1 MSVTIDFVVNG
12 NNVNSY
18 FKQLEDIPIVMRNRD
33 WTPVFDGFKFG
44 LSSKVP
50 SVPQKNHLVLVA
62 VDSDNHF
69 LGYIDRLP
77 FLNREKLY
85 ELEVKNFLMKLE
97 GYRITWEQNEEFVSL
112 HSLLNNTAD
121 FTGAKSFTVD
131 TSTDRLLCTGHGLS
145 DGDVIQ
151 VKSTGTLPAP
161 LEENTYY
168 WIRIDDA
175 NIARLY
181 KDHGDWISGTPVI
194 NFTDTGSGTHTF
206 ALADYEKYIG
216 ARDPFNV
223 NSAATLKWITEKI
236 FELIGAVL
244 DTSLVDSVIFH
255 RFTIDSVEYDWH
267 WDEIYLD
274 ENMFYCLNQNVAI
287 HHDYLDD
294 SEYLDNQ
301 ITCLE
306 FIQDLFG
313 KLGIAI
319 KFIGNA
325 TTKTY
330 LLIPQERNANGVIQP
345 DQEDYFVISDSD
357 KINPVDD
364 TIIGDKGGWT
374 HSRNFRTN
382 RADYV
387 SVTPQ
392 DLEEYTGKTRTNA
405 GRTQISWWSNLRFYL
420 KDKTTSGTGTSLINP
435 NTFGYEFYHIAS
447 YSARINQTNSL
458 LNHSREEMEC
468 KADYLSQEKW
478 TVKELKLDIRT
489 RRIKIV
495 QEQNLL
501 ASG

>member
-1 MSVTIDFVVNG
+1 MSVSIDFIVNG
-12 NNVNSY
+12 NNVNSH
-18 FKQLEDIPIVMRNRD
+18 FKQLEDIPIVFRNRD
-33 WTPVFDGFKFG
+33 WTPVFDGFKFALG
-44 LSSKVP
+44 SKVS

-77 FLNREKLY
+77 FVNSEKLY
-85 ELEVKNFLMKLE
+85 EFEVKNFLMKLE
-97 GYRITWEQNEEFVSL
+97 KYRIRWDTL

-131 TSTDRLLCTGHGLS
+131 TSTDRLLCTGHGLN

-181 KDHGDWISGTPVI
+181 KDHGDWIVGSPVI

-244 DTSLVDSVIFH
+244 DTSLVDDIIFH
-255 RFTIDSVEYDWH
+255 KFTIGSEYTWK
-267 WDEIYLD
+267 WNEIYLD
-274 ENMFYCLNQNVAI
+274 ENMMYCLNQNVAI
-287 HHDYLDD
+287 HHDYLDNT
-294 SEYLDNQ
+294 EYLDSQ
-301 ITCLE
+301 ITCLQ

-313 KLGIAI
+313 KLGFAI
-319 KFIGNA
+319 KFIGDA

-330 LLIPQERNANGVIQP
+330 LLIPQARDVDGVIEP
-345 DQEDYFVISDSD
+345 DDEDYFVVSDSD
-357 KINPVDD
+357 KVNPVDD
-364 TIIGDKGGWT
+364 IIIDDGGGWT

-382 RADYV
+382 KADYV
-387 SVTPQ
+387 SVTPL
-392 DLEEYTGKTRTNA
+392 DLEEYTGKVRTNA
-405 GRTQISWWSNLRFYL
+405 GRTQISWWNNLRFLL
-420 KDKTTSGTGTSLINP
+420 KDKTTSGTGTSLIDP
-435 NTFGYEFYHIAS
+435 NTFGYEFYSILN
-447 YSARINQTNSL
+447 YSARINQTNAL

>member
-1 MSVTIDFVVNG
+1 VSISIDFVVNG
-12 NNVNSY
+12 SNVNSH
-18 FKQLEDIPIVMRNRD
+18 FKQLEDVPIVMRNRD

-44 LSSKVP
+44 LGSKVP

-77 FLNREKLY
+77 FVNSEKLY
-85 ELEVKNFLMKLE
+85 EFEVKNFLMKLE
-97 GYRITWEQNEEFVSL
+97 KYRIRWDTL

-131 TSTDRLLCTGHGLS
+131 TSTDRLLCTGHGLN

-151 VKSTGTLPAP
+151 VKSTGTLPTP

-168 WIRIDDA
+168 WIRIYDGD
-175 NIARLY
+175 IARLY
-181 KDHGDWISGTPVI
+181 SDHGDWLSGTPVI

-223 NSAATLKWITEKI
+223 NSAATLKWITENI
-236 FELIGAVL
+236 FALIGVVL
-244 DTSLVDSVIFH
+244 DTSLVDDIIFH
-255 RFTIDSVEYDWH
+255 KFTIGSEYTWK
-267 WDEIYLD
+267 WNEIYLD
-274 ENMFYCLNQNVAI
+274 ENMMYCLNQNVAI
-287 HHDYLDD
+287 HHDYLDNT
-294 SEYLDNQ
+294 EYLDNQ
-301 ITCLE
+301 ITCLQ

-313 KLGIAI
+313 KLGFAI
-319 KFIGNA
+319 KFIGDA

-330 LLIPQERNANGVIQP
+330 LLIPQARDVDGVIEP
-345 DQEDYFVISDSD
+345 DAEDYFVVSDSD
-357 KINPVDD
+357 KINPIDD
-364 TIIGDKGGWT
+364 TLIDDEGGWT

-382 RADYV
+382 KADYV
-387 SVTPQ
+387 SVTPL
-392 DLEEYTGKTRTNA
+392 DLEEYTGKVRTNA
-405 GRTQISWWSNLRFYL
+405 GRTQINWWNNLRFYL
-420 KDKTTSGTGTSLINP
+420 KDKTTSGTGTSLIDP
-435 NTFGYEFYHIAS
+435 NTFGYEFYSILY
-447 YSARINQTNSL
+447 YSARINQTNAL

-478 TVKELKLDIRT
+478 TVKELKLDIRSK
-489 RRIKIV
+489 RIKIV

>member
-1 MSVTIDFVVNG
+1 MSVNIDFIVNG

-18 FKQLEDIPIVMRNRD
+18 FKQLEEIPIVIRNRD
-33 WTPVFDGFKFG
+33 WTPSFDGFKFG

-50 SVPQKNHLVLVA
+50 NIPQKNHLVLVA
-62 VDSDNHF
+62 VDTDNHF

-77 FLNREKLY
+77 FINKEKLY
-85 ELEVKNFLMKLE
+85 EFEVKNYLFKLE
-97 GYRITWEQNEEFVSL
+97 KYRVRWDTL
-112 HSLLNNTAD
+112 HPLLNNTAD
-121 FTGAKSFTVD
+121 FTGAKTFTVN

-145 DGDVIQ
+145 EGDVIQ
-151 VKSTGTLPAP
+151 VKSTGALPAP

-168 WIRIDDA
+168 WIRVDDA
-175 NIARLY
+175 NTVKLFI
-181 KDHGDWISGTPVI
+181 DHGDYVSGTPVV
-194 NFTDTGSGTHTF
+194 NFTDAGTGTHTF

-216 ARDPFNV
+216 ARDPYNV
-223 NSAATLKWITEKI
+223 NSAANLKWITEKI
-236 FELIGAVL
+236 FELIDTVL
-244 DTSLVDSVIFH
+244 DTSLVDDIIFH
-255 RFTIDSVEYDWH
+255 KFTIGSEYTWK

-274 ENMFYCLNQNVAI
+274 ENMFYCLNQNYAI
-287 HHDYLDD
+287 HHDYLDNT
-294 SEYLDNQ
+294 EYLDNQ
-301 ITCLE
+301 ITCLQ

-313 KLGIAI
+313 KLGFAI
-319 KFIGNA
+319 KFIGDA

-330 LLIPQERNANGVIQP
+330 LLVPQARDVDGVIQP
-345 DQEDYFVISDSD
+345 DDEDNFVVSDSD

-364 TIIGDKGGWT
+364 TIIDDGGGWT

-387 SVTPQ
+387 NITPQ
-392 DLEEYTGKTRTNA
+392 DLEEYTGKIRTNA
-405 GRTQISWWSNLRFYL
+405 GRTQIGWWNNLRFYL

-435 NTFGYEFYHIAS
+435 NTFGYEFYSIAF

-478 TVKELKLDIRT
+478 TVKELKLDIRNK
-489 RRIKIV
+489 RIKIV